1 MTALQSYN
9 ELLREAIKLRRSIIY
24 IKTDDYYSEEQ
35 RIRKILIDDDV
46 IAKIDD
52 ANINTWSID
61 LGERRLFPSPS
72 GTGDPSLTLENV
84 INRIITDDIPRILII
99 RGIYHFF
106 GGYNPNIC
114 DNPGGISTLL
124 CEFYN
129 LNENKETE
137 ERSVIIIE
145 SPPFNSPLELNSCL
159 YTIEP
164 PYPDEDDI
172 LEELG
177 LNRIEYID
185 NSEGYKEYYFVM
197 PDNIKVPLEIY
208 KRNQTLPTKK
218 YIFQASF
225 FEDYT
230 DFLFEVNKKK
240 LLSIFKGM
248 RIREIRT
255 LLSYKNYIIGAPNIK
270 AFREHKEQIVRDSGL
285 LKVERVSAE
294 YEKNVG
300 DIDGLKKYIS
310 REKTIIYNIANYNPN
325 LPKPKGVLLVG
336 PPGCGKSETSKAI
349 ASILDMPLYSL
360 DMGRLLGGLMGASE
374 HNFEN
379 AISIAEAAQPC
390 VLRIDE
396 IEKAFA
402 GSGVNDNDQ
411 TLTRIVGFFLTWMQ
425 ERKSMVYIVATAN
438 NLEQLRPEFLRK
450 GRWDEIFYL
459 SYPKADGMIKILESC
474 KNRYKLV
481 FDNDQSIKNGIKS
494 FYSRYPQVNISGAEI
509 YDIIQQIYKE
519 CFHKDPKGQNMI
531 ISSRMF
537 LNKLE
542 LLSKK
547 KSDASINKM
556 IDMEILD
563 IKKDLIVRRQSK
575 STRNAITNAIK
586 RKYTSAKVAK
596 MIEDE
601 MSSITMSNIMAGKP
615 TMQEKTKNEIKN
627 ILEKKYNGER
637 LINDEITDLEINIL
651 MQTPDLDQ
659 DQEES
664 LRHILYKKYEDVN
677 SEESYKAKGYK
688 SASSWT
694 FEDEE

>member
-1 MTALQSYN
+1 MTALHSYN
-9 ELLREAIKLRRSIIY
+9 EVLRKAILQRRSIIY
-24 IKTDDYYSEEQ
+24 INTDDYYTEEQ
-35 RIRKILIDDDV
+35 RIRNLLIEDDV
-46 IAKIDD
+46 ISKIDD
-52 ANINTWSID
+52 ANINIWSIE
-61 LGERRLFPSPS
+61 LGQRRLFPSPS
-72 GTGDPSLTLENV
+72 GIRDSSLTLENV
-84 INRIITDDIPRILII
+84 INRIITDEIPRILII
-99 RGIYHFF
+99 RGLYHFF
-106 GGYNPNIC
+106 GGYNPNLC
-114 DNPGGISTLL
+114 ENPGGISTLL
-124 CEFYN
+124 YEYYN
-129 LNENKETE
+129 INEERETE
-137 ERSVIIIE
+137 DRSIIIIE
-145 SPPFNSPLELNSCL
+145 SPRFSSPLELNSCL

-177 LNRIEYID
+177 LDRIEYKED
-185 NSEGYKEYYFVM
+185 SEGYMEYYFAM
-197 PDNIKVPLEIY
+197 PDNTKILLNIDENLP
-208 KRNQTLPTKK
+208 LPTKK
-218 YIFQASF
+218 YIFHTTF
-225 FEDYT
+225 FERGAY
-230 DFLFEVNKKK
+230 FVFEDNKKK

-255 LLSYKNYIIGAPNIK
+255 LLSYMDYEIQDLNIDR
-270 AFREHKEQIVRDSGL
+270 FRERKEQMVRDSGL
-285 LKVERVSAE
+285 LKVEKVAAE

-300 DIDGLKKYIS
+300 DIDGLMKYIS
-310 REKTIIYNIANYNPN
+310 REKTIIDNRVHYNPN

-349 ASILDMPLYSL
+349 ASKLDMPLYSL

-379 AISIAEAAQPC
+379 AIAIAEAAQPC

-459 SYPKADGMIKILESC
+459 SYPKADGMIKIIESC
-474 KNRYKLV
+474 KNRYKLN
-481 FDNDQSIKNGIKS
+481 FDNDQSIKDGIKS
-494 FYSRYPQVNISGAEI
+494 FYSRFPQTNVSGAEI

-519 CFHKDPKGQNMI
+519 AFQKDPIKQGKI

-537 LNKLE
+537 LDKLE

-547 KSDASINKM
+547 KSDANIDKM

-563 IKKDLIVRRQSK
+563 IKKDLIVREQSK
-575 STRNAITNAIK
+575 SARNAVTNAIK
-586 RKYTSAKVAK
+586 RKYTTAKVAK

-601 MSSITMSNIMAGKP
+601 LSSIMMNNIIAGKP
-615 TMQEKTKNEIKN
+615 TMQQDTERKIRKM
-627 ILEKKYNGER
+627 LEKKYNGDN
-637 LINDEITDLEINIL
+637 LINDEITDIEINIL
-651 MQTPDLDQ
+651 RQTQTLDLE
-659 DQEES
+659 QEES
-664 LRHILYKKYEDVN
+664 LRRILYKKYEDVN

-688 SASSWT
+688 SASTWT
-694 FEDEE
+694 FEHEL

>member
-1 MTALQSYN
+1 MTTLQSYN
-9 ELLREAIKLRRSIIY
+9 EILRKAILQRRSIIH
-24 IKTDDYYSEEQ
+24 INTDDYYSEEQ
-35 RIRKILIDDDV
+35 RIRNILIDDD
-46 IAKIDD
+46 IISQINEAD
-52 ANINTWSID
+52 INTWSID
-61 LGERRLFPSPS
+61 LGQRRLFPSPS
-72 GTGDPSLTLENV
+72 NTQDSSLTLENV
-84 INRIITDDIPRILII
+84 INRIITDEIPRILII

-106 GGYNPNIC
+106 GGYNPNINE
-114 DNPGGISTLL
+114 NPGGISTLL
-124 CEFYN
+124 YEYYN
-129 LNENKETE
+129 LNEERETE
-137 ERSVIIIE
+137 DRSIIIIE
-145 SPPFNSPLELNSCL
+145 SPRFNSPLELNSCL

-164 PYPDEDDI
+164 PYPDDDDI

-177 LNRIEYID
+177 LNRIECSED
-185 NSEGYKEYYFVM
+185 SEGYKEYYFIM
-197 PDNIKVPLEIY
+197 PDNTKILLNIDENLP
-208 KRNQTLPTKK
+208 LPTKK
-218 YIFQASF
+218 YIFHTTF
-225 FEDYT
+225 FERGAH
-230 DFLFEVNKKK
+230 FVFEDNKKK

-255 LLSYKNYIIGAPNIK
+255 LLSYMDYEIQDLNIDR
-270 AFREHKEQIVRDSGL
+270 FRERKEQMVRDSGL
-285 LKVERVSAE
+285 LKVEKVSKE

-300 DIDGLKKYIS
+300 DIDGLMNYIA
-310 REKTIIYNIANYNPN
+310 REKTIIDNRVYYNPN

-349 ASILDMPLYSL
+349 ASKLDMPLYSL

-379 AISIAEAAQPC
+379 AIAIAEAAQPC

-411 TLTRIVGFFLTWMQ
+411 TLTRIVGYFLTWMQ

-459 SYPKADGMIKILESC
+459 SYPKADGMIKIIESC
-474 KNRYKLV
+474 KNRYKLE
-481 FDNDQSIKNGIKS
+481 FDNDPSVKDGIKS
-494 FYSRYPQVNISGAEI
+494 FYSRFPHINISGAEI

-519 CFHKDPKGQNMI
+519 AFQKDPIKQSKI

-537 LNKLE
+537 IDKLE

-547 KSDASINKM
+547 KKDANIDRM

-575 STRNAITNAIK
+575 SARNAVTNAVK
-586 RKYTSAKVAK
+586 RKYTTAKIAK

-601 MSSITMSNIMAGKP
+601 LSSIMMNNIIAGKP
-615 TMQEKTKNEIKN
+615 TMQADTVNKIKKL
-627 ILEKKYNGER
+627 LEKKYNGENF
-637 LINDEITDLEINIL
+637 INDEMAEIDINIL
-651 MQTPDLDQ
+651 MQTPTLDQ
-659 DQEES
+659 EQEEN
-664 LRHILYKKYEDVN
+664 LRRILYKKYEDVN

-688 SASSWT
+688 SASTWT
-694 FEDEE
+694 FDHEL